1 MLIAIGKIN
10 IRFLVYS
17 LSYIITQILLNSIT
31 FSFKLKF
38 VDLKIKNIPLIL
50 IITHSSL
57 IFFIIIECRV
67 RKLFNKKETNENELK
82 DGKRK
87 GKELKLIYNKSKKV
101 NIKGQLNLILMIL
114 LELIYDTSLLA
125 YQKKEEEQSELVIAE
140 IYKFMDILF
149 LLIFFR
155 VFHKI
160 LFYKHQYISLIII
173 ILTGLARFFR
183 VFEYFFHEEGKEFG
197 IITLGFII
205 LLPLIDSV
213 KILLPLIDSVKIYII
228 QKYMKY
234 NYYSPYFILF
244 LIGVTY
250 LIVSLIILIIFKNIN
265 CSTEICKSLSEIN
278 IESNKVVNYILIIL
292 YSLFYGLEHF
302 IKFYTMYTFSAF
314 HYILI
319 STFGEIIQFG
329 YKMILNFD
337 TTDLIVNLVTY
348 SVEIFAVLVFIETI
362 ELNFC
367 GLNMNLKKNII
378 FRADNE
384 LYLINKSRTENED
397 NISESNDSER
407 LNEVD
412 TNIENNS
419 VVF

>member
-101 NIKGQLNLILMIL
+101 NIKEPLNLILMIL

-213 KILLPLIDSVKIYII
+213 KIYII

-278 IESNKVVNYILIIL
+278 IASNKVVNYILIIL

>member
-38 VDLKIKNIPLIL
+38 VDLKIKNIQLIL

-213 KILLPLIDSVKIYII
+213 KIYII

-378 FRADNE
+378 FRADYE
-384 LYLINKSRTENED
+384 LDLINKSKN
-397 NISESNDSER
+397 SNGDDDSETIDSQP
-407 LNEVD
+407 LYDIDSNSQS
-412 TNIENNS
+412 NN
-419 VVF
+419 VL

>member
-82 DGKRK
+82 DSKRK

-101 NIKGQLNLILMIL
+101 NIKEPLNLILMIL

-197 IITLGFII
+197 IITLGFI
-205 LLPLIDSV
+205 
-213 KILLPLIDSVKIYII
+213 ILLPLIDSVKIYII

>member
-213 KILLPLIDSVKIYII
+213 KIYII

-234 NYYSPYFILF
+234 NYYSPYFIKT
-244 LIGVTY
+244 LIAQLKFANHY
-250 LIVSLIILIIFKNIN
+250 LK
-265 CSTEICKSLSEIN
+265 
-278 IESNKVVNYILIIL
+278 
-292 YSLFYGLEHF
+292 
-302 IKFYTMYTFSAF
+302 
-314 HYILI
+314 
-319 STFGEIIQFG
+319 
-329 YKMILNFD
+329 
-337 TTDLIVNLVTY
+337 
-348 SVEIFAVLVFIETI
+348 
-362 ELNFC
+362 
-367 GLNMNLKKNII
+367 
-378 FRADNE
+378 
-384 LYLINKSRTENED
+384 
-397 NISESNDSER
+397 
-407 LNEVD
+407 
-412 TNIENNS
+412 
-419 VVF
+419 

>member
-101 NIKGQLNLILMIL
+101 NIKEPLNLILMIL

-183 VFEYFFHEEGKEFG
+183 VFENFFHEEGKEFG
-197 IITLGFII
+197 IITLGFI
-205 LLPLIDSV
+205 
-213 KILLPLIDSVKIYII
+213 ILLPLIDSVKIYII

>member
-1 MLIAIGKIN
+1 
-10 IRFLVYS
+10 
-17 LSYIITQILLNSIT
+17 
-31 FSFKLKF
+31 
-38 VDLKIKNIPLIL
+38 
-50 IITHSSL
+50 
-57 IFFIIIECRV
+57 
-67 RKLFNKKETNENELK
+67 
-82 DGKRK
+82 
-87 GKELKLIYNKSKKV
+87 
-101 NIKGQLNLILMIL
+101 
-114 LELIYDTSLLA
+114 
-125 YQKKEEEQSELVIAE
+125 
-140 IYKFMDILF
+140 MDILF

-197 IITLGFII
+197 IITLGFI
-205 LLPLIDSV
+205 
-213 KILLPLIDSVKIYII
+213 ILLPLIDSVKIYII

-302 IKFYTMYTFSAF
+302 IKFYTMYAFSAF